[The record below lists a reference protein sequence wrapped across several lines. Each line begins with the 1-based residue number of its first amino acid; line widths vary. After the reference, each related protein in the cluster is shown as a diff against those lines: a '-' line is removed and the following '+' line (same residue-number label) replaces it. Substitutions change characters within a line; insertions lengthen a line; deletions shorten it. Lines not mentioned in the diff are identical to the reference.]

1 MSPMEAPLFSLSPRT
16 LTLASPILACALLSA
31 CDGGAGADDTDAD
44 TDVAVSC
51 DPVMPSLEWDEKTTG
66 FNQMELTYDVSWS
79 GQPRTIPWDLW
90 YPTDAATGEA
100 AAYRGAFADPH
111 AFVDAPFADP
121 SPGCKMPLVVYSH
134 GSQAWGGNESPILR
148 HLVAQGWVAAAP
160 DHLGNTLDNNIEP
173 RAVTFSMTRVED
185 VRATIDALEAL
196 PADHPLHGR
205 VDTSKVLVMG
215 HSFGGQ
221 TAWLFSGP
229 TLDTE
234 SIVVRCDVDA
244 PPPECEYAA
253 EAYAG
258 SVDDPRVA
266 AVLPLDGSAG
276 QDLVADVGWATATRP
291 ILMLSQSSS
300 NPSDSAFSHA
310 ALAKDVT
317 WVQVAGACHESFT
330 STALP
335 CPGLDKTEGL
345 QITGRFV
352 TAFASI
358 QILGIQDP
366 HALGVLDGTQDISAK
381 LTILHHTSP

>member
-1 MSPMEAPLFSLSPRT
+1 MSPLEAPLFSLSLRT

-31 CDGGAGADDTDAD
+31 CDGGAGSGDTDAD
-44 TDVAVSC
+44 TDVAVNC
-51 DPVMPSLEWDEKTTG
+51 DPVMPSLDWDEKNTG

-90 YPTDAATGEA
+90 YPSDATTGPT

-121 SPGCKMPLVVYSH
+121 APRCKLPLVVYSH
-134 GSQAWGGNESPILR
+134 GSQAWGGNDSPILR

-185 VRATIDALEAL
+185 VRATIDAIEAL

-215 HSFGGQ
+215 HSFGAQ
-221 TAWLFSGP
+221 TTWLFSGATLNP
-229 TLDTE
+229 TEILA
-234 SIVVRCDVDA
+234 RCDAD
-244 PPPECEYAA
+244 PTQPECEYAA
-253 EAYAG
+253 EAYSG

-276 QDLVADVGWATATRP
+276 QDLVADAGWATATRP

-310 ALAKDVT
+310 ALAADVT

-330 STALP
+330 STAIP

-366 HALGVLDGTQDISAK
+366 HALGVIDGTQDISAK